1 MSIANAAQALASE
14 QERVRP
20 ELENLALSSSKLWKR
35 FEKNTSVKP
44 VSDRPTRLPTM
55 PTTGGLH
62 SVGNMDGSDM
72 GIGSGPT
79 QVPGMLT
86 TVCYISAWSYT
97 KQAEY
102 ATDSDEKAIE
112 NFATLT
118 RSLAPKKFA
127 DFMDINLQG
136 NASNEVDTI
145 VSVVTSGGLEVGVVV
160 NNANFF
166 LDGTNYDVWTAVGGN
181 FVVTINCQSS
191 DILANTVWFQT
202 PLAAGT
208 VSAGQGL
215 FVSGASA
222 QSNTG
227 LYGIRYFQVGTNT
240 GNWLT
245 VQRSAWPGK
254 YIAPT
259 IPVNG
264 ALTPQIVRAIQ
275 SQIELSMGEE
285 ALDGDIIAHCNVSER
300 DAWEQNALLV
310 QHIDMAN
317 LRGDQSV
324 DMLKKKSATQIA
336 GREMLVNPRALP
348 GYIDFLKLANC
359 QRYETKPVDFYD
371 VAGQTLF
378 PVYGQSGGLASALV
392 FYIVWEGNVAM
403 VQTRENAFLS
413 GISIPKGLFGH

>member
-1 MSIANAAQALASE
+1 MSIANAAAALASE

-35 FEKNTSVKP
+35 FEKNTKVKA

-55 PTTGGLH
+55 PSSGGKH
-62 SVGNMDGSDM
+62 SVGNMDGADM

-79 QVPGMLT
+79 QVPGLLT

-118 RSLAPKKFA
+118 RSIAPKKFA

-136 NASNEVDTI
+136 NASNQVDTI
-145 VSVVTSGGLEVGVVV
+145 VSTVTQGGQIVGVVV

-166 LDGTNYDVWTAVGGN
+166 LDGTDYDIWTAVGGT
-181 FVVTINCQSS
+181 FVVTVNCESS

-202 PLAAGT
+202 PLAAGAI
-208 VSAGQGL
+208 SAGQGL

-227 LYGIRYFQVGTNT
+227 LYGLRYAQVGTNT
-240 GNWLT
+240 GNWYSI
-245 VQRSAWPGK
+245 QRSAWPGK
-254 YIAPT
+254 YITPT

-264 ALTPQIVRAIQ
+264 ALTPQVVRAIQ
-275 SQIELSMGEE
+275 SLNELSLGDESTEGE
-285 ALDGDIIAHCNVSER
+285 IIAHCNVSER

-317 LRGDQSV
+317 LKGDQSV
-324 DMLKKKSATQIA
+324 DMLKKKAATQIA
-336 GREMLVNPRALP
+336 GRDMLVNPRALP
-348 GYIDFLKLANC
+348 GYIDFLKLENC
-359 QRYETKPVDFYD
+359 ERVETKPVDFYD

-378 PVYGQSGGLASALV
+378 PIYGQSGGLASGLV
-392 FYIVWEGNVAM
+392 FYIVWEGNAVFN
-403 VQTRENAFLS
+403 QPRQNAFLS
-413 GISIPKGLFGH
+413 GITIPKGLFGH

>member
-1 MSIANAAQALASE
+1 MSIANAAAALASE

-55 PTTGGLH
+55 PSTGGLH
-62 SVGNMDGSDM
+62 SVGNMDGGDM

-136 NASNEVDTI
+136 NASNEIDTI
-145 VSVVTSGGLEVGVVV
+145 VSVVTSGGLQVGVVV

-166 LDGTNYDVWTAVGGN
+166 LDGTNYDVWTAVGGA
-181 FVVTINCQSS
+181 FVVTVNCQSS
-191 DILANTVWFQT
+191 DILANTLWFTT
-202 PLAAGT
+202 PLPAAT
-208 VSAGQGL
+208 ITAGQGL

-227 LYGIRYFQVGTNT
+227 LYGLRYFQVGTNT
-240 GNWLT
+240 GNWLS

-254 YIAPT
+254 YITPT

-310 QHIDMAN
+310 QHIDMAQ
-317 LRGDQSV
+317 LKGDQSV
-324 DMLKKKSATQIA
+324 DMLKKKAATQIA

-359 QRYETKPVDFYD
+359 MRYETKPVDFYD

-413 GISIPKGLFGH
+413 GITIPKGLFGH